1 MPVLCTYQAAA
12 AGSPSFPFFKCPKL
26 MFLHKHALLIVLLKD
41 SVGQYHLTQ
50 DSFSGQIKAK
60 YCSNAVAGSI
70 DFKRTTKSTELNY
83 SLCHNIDWWGWQ
95 TLFRNLKVSRQQWQL
110 RHLIHPVTF
119 SKGMSGVISLN
130 LSWKRAPWKAR
141 SGKKKLLYSYTMRIF
156 GLFFCLKERSKEIL
170 LYLRT
175 YNLIRCK
182 VIPRK

>member
-95 TLFRNLKVSRQQWQL
+95 TLFRNVKVSRQQWQL

-141 SGKKKLLYSYTMRIF
+141 SGKKSFYTHIQWGF
-156 GLFFCLKERSKEIL
+156 LGFFSA
-170 LYLRT
+170 
-175 YNLIRCK
+175 
-182 VIPRK
+182 